1 VNPRQ
6 RRGILLMVVAVV
18 AAIGVFVAVS
28 RYVADVNS
36 EVGDKVTVY
45 QAAAPLE
52 AFTTL
57 NADDLRAVQVPKRW
71 VAASALVRQVDLEG
85 RKVGLPVEKGTTLTR
100 DLLIPVSDL
109 SPTEREIAI
118 NVDAVTGVAGRVLPG
133 DLVDIY
139 AVFADVP
146 GLPKQVRV
154 LVRGVRVVT
163 VGGSQTVQKSSAT
176 EGLKEKQ
183 VLPITVAL
191 EPNDALAVTYASA
204 FAAEVRLVKLPS
216 GNSENRSGEKDSYDA
231 GELGGKAVAEKAR

>member
-1 VNPRQ
+1 M
-6 RRGILLMVVAVV
+6 IVAVV
-18 AAIGVFVAVS
+18 AAMGVFVAVS

-36 EVGDKVTVY
+36 QVGAKVTVY
-45 QAAAPLE
+45 RAA
-52 AFTTL
+52 TTL
-57 NADDLRAVQVPKRW
+57 APYTTLTADDLRAVEVPERW
-71 VAASALVRQVDLEG
+71 VSPSALVRQVDLEG
-85 RKVGLPVEKGTTLTR
+85 RKVGLPIEKGTMLTR

-133 DLVDIY
+133 DVVDIY

-163 VGGSQTVQKSSAT
+163 VGGSQTVQQATTT
-176 EGLKEKQ
+176 EGLREKQ
-183 VLPITVAL
+183 VLPVTVAL

-231 GELGGKAVAEKAR
+231 EALGGKAVAEKAR

>member
-1 VNPRQ
+1 
-6 RRGILLMVVAVV
+6 MVVAVV
-18 AAIGVFVAVS
+18 AAVGVFVAVS

-36 EVGDKVTVY
+36 EVGAKVTVFR
-45 QAAAPLE
+45 AASKIP

-57 NADDLRAVQVPKRW
+57 EEGDLTPVEVPKRW
-71 VAASALVRQVDLEG
+71 VSPSALLDAADLEG
-85 RKVGLPVEKGTTLTR
+85 RKVGLTVTAGSMLTR
-100 DLLIPVSDL
+100 DLLVPVSDL

-118 NVDAVTGVAGRVLPG
+118 NVDAVTGVAGRVEPG

-154 LVRGVRVVT
+154 LVRGVRVMT
-163 VGGSQTVQKSSAT
+163 VQGQQTVQRSSVT
-176 EGLKEKQ
+176 EGFAEKQ
-183 VLPITVAL
+183 VLPVTVAL

-216 GNSENRSGEKDSYDA
+216 GNSENRRGEKNSYDA
-231 GELGGKAVAEKAR
+231 EELGGKAVPEKAR